1 MVHTGDSEEWP
12 SGGLLVISK
21 TLLYGTNMG
30 VDAGDSEEHS

>member
-21 TLLYGTNMG
+21 TLLLGTNLG
-30 VDAGDSEEHS
+30 VDAGDSVVNS